1 MISRKY
7 GNKYLHVECNMKLLL
22 NGHRD
27 TFNGSQQKRCQHI
40 QDFPSFTV
48 RKSVF
53 HLTE

>member
-7 GNKYLHVECNMKLLL
+7 GNKYLQECNMKLLL

-48 RKSVF
+48 PESVF
-53 HLTE
+53 HLKA